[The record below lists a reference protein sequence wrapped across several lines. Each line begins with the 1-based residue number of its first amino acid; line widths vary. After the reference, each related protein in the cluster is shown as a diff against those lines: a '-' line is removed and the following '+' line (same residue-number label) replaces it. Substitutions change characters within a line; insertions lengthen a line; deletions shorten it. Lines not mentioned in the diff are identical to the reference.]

1 MHYFC
6 AKSTKSLKMND
17 FIIKENIKALIN
29 EQGFTIT
36 KLAEILNTSQ
46 TCISANIRRPSYQT
60 IERLAAAL
68 NVPYWR
74 LFATPEQVRKDLQ
87 RMEEEGTLT
96 ANTDNDK
103 ESDIICPHCG
113 KTIRLHF
120 EAQKA

>member
-1 MHYFC
+1 
-6 AKSTKSLKMND
+6 MND
-17 FIIKENIKALIN
+17 LIIKELFHEKGLNLKRAAELIN
-29 EQGFTIT
+29 VTS
-36 KLAEILNTSQ
+36 NTLLS
-46 TCISANIRRPSYQT
+46 NIRRPSYQT